1 MNGHYGGGKVV
12 VAKSAKRYTGK
23 KNARL
28 GIVGRM
34 GTQKK
39 FANSSCLNSQGIHKL
54 RYRFLEHH
62 PFASVSIS

>member
-1 MNGHYGGGKVV
+1 MNGLYGGGKVV
-12 VAKSAKRYTGK
+12 VAKSSKRYTGK

-39 FANSSCLNSQGIHKL
+39 FANPSMAK
-54 RYRFLEHH
+54 
-62 PFASVSIS
+62 

>member
-39 FANSSCLNSQGIHKL
+39 CANSSRPHSQGIHKF
-54 RYRFLEHH
+54 RYRILEHH